1 MQTAITRL
9 LSEYILHL
17 HHRIHHVQAGKIAL
31 QAGGVNR
38 AMIHLKHRKRQI
50 LCLVTACQAE
60 RMTLIRPLPLV
71 SAVIENHLQFA
82 PDIEIARGKSP
93 RSVWCDDHY
102 DLSSRQG
109 RGGSGIVGGGRD
121 QQNLSAREAQQAE
134 ITGLPLKTEHDWGCV
149 HAMHET
155 KTAPVV

>member
-17 HHRIHHVQAGKIAL
+17 HNRIHHVQAGKIAL

-38 AMIHLKHRKRQI
+38 AMIHLKHRERQI

-93 RSVWCDDHY
+93 RSV
-102 DLSSRQG
+102 
-109 RGGSGIVGGGRD
+109 
-121 QQNLSAREAQQAE
+121 
-134 ITGLPLKTEHDWGCV
+134 
-149 HAMHET
+149 
-155 KTAPVV
+155 